1 MKIDWGRVLNAGLV
15 AEILLLLAYQ
25 FVVQLYGCG
34 VFRNIEMK
42 YLASTM
48 LNDEETIQNPEGE
61 SGHGEEIH
69 GCDDFAMI
77 AQERSPGLAFL
88 V

>member
-1 MKIDWGRVLNAGLV
+1 
-15 AEILLLLAYQ
+15 
-25 FVVQLYGCG
+25 

-48 LNDEETIQNPEGE
+48 LNDEETIQNPESE
-61 SGHGEEIH
+61 SRYGEEIH

-77 AQERSPGLAFL
+77 AQERSPELAFL
-88 V
+88 VGGSQAMEIARNGAFGDLKSKL